1 MVSARNAW
9 NNDTPFGKRIRK
21 EKKWLA
27 FLEHLVSWESSN
39 KGQKD
44 NVVMINRARCRPV
57 ASFFYGI
64 TGRCNPRRRRTSTER
79 DRRSKSLGGEG
90 ETRLSD
96 TVLLTFWKTWIFLKF
111 WHFKIEF
118 LWQRQL
124 CHYVRRCMCI
134 RASEESF
141 SCVASITFLPQKT
154 ADILNHAQRQR
165 ANSKNEQCISSS
177 PLSTSGSEIH
187 PL

>member
-1 MVSARNAW
+1 
-9 NNDTPFGKRIRK
+9 
-21 EKKWLA
+21 
-27 FLEHLVSWESSN
+27 
-39 KGQKD
+39 
-44 NVVMINRARCRPV
+44 MINRARCRPV
-57 ASFFYGI
+57 ARFFYGI
-64 TGRCNPRRRRTSTER
+64 TGRCNPRRRTSTER
-79 DRRSKSLGGEG
+79 DRGSKSLGGEG

-177 PLSTSGSEIH
+177 PLSIRDPPFVIGCLTGNSKTRIPNPWNGPINESSQKRLH
-187 PL
+187 RFRQKTKTKLTVMFLPG

>member
-57 ASFFYGI
+57 ARF
-64 TGRCNPRRRRTSTER
+64 
-79 DRRSKSLGGEG
+79 SLGGEG

-96 TVLLTFWKTWIFLKF
+96 YFSNFGTS
-111 WHFKIEF
+111 F

>member
-1 MVSARNAW
+1 
-9 NNDTPFGKRIRK
+9 
-21 EKKWLA
+21 
-27 FLEHLVSWESSN
+27 
-39 KGQKD
+39 
-44 NVVMINRARCRPV
+44 MINRARCRPV
-57 ASFFYGI
+57 ARFFFRNYGEMQSKEEADVD
-64 TGRCNPRRRRTSTER
+64 RTR
-79 DRRSKSLGGEG
+79 PGSKSLGGEG

-141 SCVASITFLPQKT
+141 SCVASITFFPQKT

-187 PL
+187 PLQLAI

>member
-1 MVSARNAW
+1 
-9 NNDTPFGKRIRK
+9 
-21 EKKWLA
+21 
-27 FLEHLVSWESSN
+27 
-39 KGQKD
+39 
-44 NVVMINRARCRPV
+44 MINRARCRSV
-57 ASFFYGI
+57 ARFFYGI

-79 DRRSKSLGGEG
+79 DGRSKSLGGEG

-154 ADILNHAQRQR
+154 KGQRTMHIACFIAFKHKWIR
-165 ANSKNEQCISSS
+165 DPPFVIGCLTGNSKTRIPNPWNGPINESSQKRLYCS
-177 PLSTSGSEIH
+177 RQKTKTKLKVMFLPGYT
-187 PL
+187 